1 MSVPRWE
8 PNYLFSGG
16 YYKWKQKNFTKKN
29 KMDYYVLLQAGT
41 NSDKFEYINKI
52 QLTRRKIWIFV
63 NRDLERNADEYTA
76 ISTYTKDNELEKIF
90 EKNQETKSELDNKV
104 LSLKD
109 KFQNYEIVLEEID
122 N

>member
-1 MSVPRWE
+1 
-8 PNYLFSGG
+8 
-16 YYKWKQKNFTKKN
+16 
-29 KMDYYVLLQAGT
+29 MDYYVLLQAGT

-76 ISTYTKDNELEKIF
+76 ISTYTKDNELERIF

-122 N
+122 NEIYVKSVEKK